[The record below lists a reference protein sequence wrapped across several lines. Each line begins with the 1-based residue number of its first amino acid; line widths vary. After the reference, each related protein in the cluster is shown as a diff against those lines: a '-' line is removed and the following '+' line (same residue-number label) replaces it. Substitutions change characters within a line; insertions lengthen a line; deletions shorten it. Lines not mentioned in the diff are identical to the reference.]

1 MNSLRSRNNNND
13 DVYDMGKLLS
23 LETEDMKET
32 ATASFSET
40 SEDPSLHLV
49 GNIGDDDYYDLS
61 FLQSSQHIIEVNG
74 SSLDGK
80 STATINHRGKY
91 PNHFSESTTGIVET
105 LRSSDTQLQ
114 PHNQVSTPSVAIEE
128 SKGQKPRKGCTAE
141 KEDYLEGRAAGSGE
155 RSTDPNEQNMIEHL
169 EFLVQTL
176 RNLSP
181 EEFLKDFEDNVE
193 ESDQQQYQE
202 RRSGETKAV
211 IIHHLIRLLQSNL
224 QDMYNQGKG
233 LNVVYASSL
242 LAATVH
248 ASRNP
253 WTYSMLPTWFRDVLQ
268 NSKIGEKPKWVL
280 VPTVGSASADG
291 RHFMPVCD
299 SEEYHEED
307 PLLSDL

>member
-1 MNSLRSRNNNND
+1 M
-13 DVYDMGKLLS
+13 
-23 LETEDMKET
+23 
-32 ATASFSET
+32 
-40 SEDPSLHLV
+40 
-49 GNIGDDDYYDLS
+49 
-61 FLQSSQHIIEVNG
+61 
-74 SSLDGK
+74 
-80 STATINHRGKY
+80 
-91 PNHFSESTTGIVET
+91 
-105 LRSSDTQLQ
+105 RSSDTDGHIEQLQ
-114 PHNQVSTPSVAIEE
+114 PHNQLSTPPKAIEV
-128 SKGQKPRKGCTAE
+128 SKGHKPRKGSTEE
-141 KEDYLEGRAAGSGE
+141 KEDYLDGKAADSGE
-155 RSTDPNEQNMIEHL
+155 RSTDPDEQSMIDHL

-193 ESDQQQYQE
+193 ESEQQQYQE
-202 RRSGETKAV
+202 TRSGERKAV

-253 WTYSMLPTWFRDVLQ
+253 WTYSMLPTWFRHVLQ
-268 NSKIGEKPKWVL
+268 NSAVGEKPKWAL

-299 SEEYHEED
+299 SDDYHEED
-307 PLLSDL
+307 PMLSDLEDIDDA